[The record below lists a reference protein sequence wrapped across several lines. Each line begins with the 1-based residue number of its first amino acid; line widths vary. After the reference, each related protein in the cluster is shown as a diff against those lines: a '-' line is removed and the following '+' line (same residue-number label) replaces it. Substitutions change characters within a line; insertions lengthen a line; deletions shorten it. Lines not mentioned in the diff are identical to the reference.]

1 MIARVRTFVSR
12 HRIAT
17 SAAFAGLF
25 LALAHPSPRS
35 ILVGLPLVVLGE
47 VVRTWSSGYIHKD
60 HRLATDGPYSLTRN
74 PLYLGNFMLGFG
86 FSLMA
91 NRWSVLLAFI
101 VVFGLIYD
109 ATIEDEE
116 RKLFQ
121 RFGDAFATYCRE
133 VPRFFPRVTGWRS
146 APFRWT
152 LVRQH
157 REFKTWAAVV
167 GVLAVVVL
175 KMWWE
180 ELS

>member
-1 MIARVRTFVSR
+1 MTRIRHFVSH

-17 SAAFAGLF
+17 SAAFAGVF
-25 LALAHPSPRS
+25 LALAHPTPRS

-47 VVRTWSSGYIHKD
+47 VVRTWSSGYIRKD

-91 NRWSVLLAFI
+91 NRWAVLLSFLL
-101 VVFGLIYD
+101 VFLLIYD
-109 ATIEDEE
+109 ATIEEEE
-116 RKLFQ
+116 RKLLQ
-121 RFGDAFATYCRE
+121 RFEDAFIRYCRE
-133 VPRFFPRVTGWRS
+133 VPRFFPKVTGWRS

-157 REFKTWAAVV
+157 REFQTWAAVV

-180 ELS
+180 GLT